1 MFEYKMIQVPKDLSA
16 EVGAV
21 QQGAAQQYMHKLV
34 DNAVGEGW
42 EFYRIDSLTVTEKP
56 GCLQALMGQKET
68 FHNLNIVCFRREK
81 ATNAVNPVTD

>member
-16 EVGAV
+16 GIGAV
-21 QQGAAQQYMHKLV
+21 QQGAAQQYMQKLI
-34 DNAVGEGW
+34 DDAAAQGW

-68 FHNLNIVCFRREK
+68 FHSLNIVCFRREK
-81 ATNAVNPVTD
+81 TTNAANPIAD